1 MEQTPKANRVHIGF
15 FGRCNAGKSTLIN
28 MLTDQPVSLV
38 SDVAG
43 TTTDPVSKSMEIL
56 PLGPVVITDTAGI
69 DDTTELG
76 TLRMEKTEEV
86 VKKINLAVYVLRTDE
101 EPTSDDMHW
110 LGLLKQ
116 NNVPIALFVNEIKS
130 HISNKTVD
138 NLKKN
143 SSNQTD
149 EDTNIQIN
157 ENVNTQINENVDTQI
172 NENADTQIGEGAL
185 IDSYL
190 VNHKALGDLATVI
203 GSADF
208 TSNAKRLE
216 LLDLLGGL
224 TPLDVEGEQTLLQ
237 DLVEEGDAIILVC
250 PIDSAAPKGRLILPQ
265 VQTIREVLDYKGLAL
280 VCQTEEL
287 PAIINS
293 LKKPPKMVICDS
305 QAFDRVDELTPHT
318 IPLTSFSILMAR
330 FKGKLQDLVAGVN
343 AIKNLKP
350 GSKVLISEGC
360 THRRQCDDIGTVKIP
375 NLLKK
380 QGHTELQLEF
390 TSGGAFPKDVSQYDL
405 IIHCGACMLTRRE
418 VLRRIECAVVQG
430 TPIVNYGVL
439 IAALHGILERAISP
453 FVEELKG

>member
-76 TLRMEKTEEV
+76 ALRLEKTEEV

-101 EPTSDDMHW
+101 EPTADDMHW

-116 NNVPIALFVNEIKS
+116 NNVPIALFVNEINTENKEKVELNTTNTDKVELNTADKEKVELNLANEEKLELKTSAYIKS
-130 HISNKTVD
+130 HKGLS
-138 NLKKN
+138 
-143 SSNQTD
+143 
-149 EDTNIQIN
+149 
-157 ENVNTQINENVDTQI
+157 
-172 NENADTQIGEGAL
+172 
-185 IDSYL
+185 
-190 VNHKALGDLATVI
+190 DLATVI

-237 DLVEEGDAIILVC
+237 GLVEEGDAIILVC

-265 VQTIREVLDYKGLAL
+265 VQTIREILDYKGLAL

-287 PAIINS
+287 PSMINS
-293 LKKPPKMVICDS
+293 LTHPPKMVICDS

-380 QGHTELQLEF
+380 QGHMDLQMEF

-453 FVEELKG
+453 FIDEIKG

>member
-76 TLRMEKTEEV
+76 ALRMEKTEEV

-116 NNVPIALFVNEIKS
+116 NNVPVALFVNEINTENKEKVELNTANTDKVELNTADKEKLESNTSAYIKS
-130 HISNKTVD
+130 HKGLS
-138 NLKKN
+138 
-143 SSNQTD
+143 
-149 EDTNIQIN
+149 
-157 ENVNTQINENVDTQI
+157 
-172 NENADTQIGEGAL
+172 
-185 IDSYL
+185 
-190 VNHKALGDLATVI
+190 DLATVI

-237 DLVEEGDAIILVC
+237 GLVEEGDAIILVC

-265 VQTIREVLDYKGLAL
+265 VQTIREILDYKGLAL

-287 PAIINS
+287 PSMINS
-293 LKKPPKMVICDS
+293 LSHPPKMVICDS

-380 QGHTELQLEF
+380 QGHTDLQLEF

-453 FVEELKG
+453 FIDEIKG

>member
-76 TLRMEKTEEV
+76 ALRMEKTEEV

-116 NNVPIALFVNEIKS
+116 NNVPVALFVNEINTENKEKVELNTANTDKVELNTADKEKHESNTSAYIKS
-130 HISNKTVD
+130 HKGLS
-138 NLKKN
+138 
-143 SSNQTD
+143 
-149 EDTNIQIN
+149 
-157 ENVNTQINENVDTQI
+157 
-172 NENADTQIGEGAL
+172 
-185 IDSYL
+185 
-190 VNHKALGDLATVI
+190 DLATVI
-203 GSADF
+203 GSAAF
-208 TSNAKRLE
+208 TSHEKRIE

-237 DLVEEGDAIILVC
+237 GLVEEGDAIILVC

-265 VQTIREVLDYKGLAL
+265 VQTIREILDYKGLAL

-287 PAIINS
+287 PSMINS
-293 LKKPPKMVICDS
+293 LTHPPKMVICDS

-380 QGHTELQLEF
+380 QGHTDLQLEF

-453 FVEELKG
+453 FIDEIKG

>member
-76 TLRMEKTEEV
+76 ALRMEKTEEV

-116 NNVPIALFVNEIKS
+116 NNVPVALFVNEINTENKEKVELNTANTDKVELSTADKEKLESNISAYIKS
-130 HISNKTVD
+130 HKGLS
-138 NLKKN
+138 
-143 SSNQTD
+143 
-149 EDTNIQIN
+149 
-157 ENVNTQINENVDTQI
+157 
-172 NENADTQIGEGAL
+172 
-185 IDSYL
+185 
-190 VNHKALGDLATVI
+190 DLATVI

-208 TSNAKRLE
+208 TSHEKRIE

-237 DLVEEGDAIILVC
+237 GLVEEGDAIILVC

-265 VQTIREVLDYKGLAL
+265 VQTIREILDYKGLAL

-287 PAIINS
+287 PSMINS
-293 LKKPPKMVICDS
+293 LTHPPKMVICDS

-343 AIKNLKP
+343 AIKNLKS

-380 QGHTELQLEF
+380 QGHTDLQLEF

-453 FVEELKG
+453 FIDEIKG

>member
-1 MEQTPKANRVHIGF
+1 MEQTPKANRIHIAF

-43 TTTDPVSKSMEIL
+43 TTTDPVSKAMEIL

-76 TLRMEKTEEV
+76 ALRMEKTEEV

-116 NNVPIALFVNEIKS
+116 NNVPVALFINEI
-130 HISNKTVD
+130 NAVPN
-138 NLKKN
+138 NLTESKA
-143 SSNQTD
+143 SIGRD
-149 EDTNIQIN
+149 ILGERYI
-157 ENVNTQINENVDTQI
+157 
-172 NENADTQIGEGAL
+172 ADHTGLSE
-185 IDSYL
+185 L
-190 VNHKALGDLATVI
+190 VTVI

-208 TSNAKRLE
+208 TSDAKRLE

-237 DLVEEGDAIILVC
+237 GLVEEGDTIILVC

-265 VQTIREVLDYKGLAL
+265 VQTIREILDHKGLAL

-287 PAIINS
+287 PAMIHS
-293 LKKPPKMVICDS
+293 LKNPAKMVICDS
-305 QAFDRVDELTPHT
+305 QAFDRVDELTPDS

-330 FKGKLQDLVAGVN
+330 FKGKLQDLVTGVK
-343 AIKNLKP
+343 AIKNLKA

-380 QGHTELQLEF
+380 QGYTDLQLEF

-418 VLRRIECAVVQG
+418 VLRRIECAVVQLS
-430 TPIVNYGVL
+430 L
-439 IAALHGILERAISP
+439 IHI
-453 FVEELKG
+453 

>member
-28 MLTDQPVSLV
+28 MLTDQPVSPV
-38 SDVAG
+38 SEVAG

-86 VKKINLAVYVLRTDE
+86 VKRINLAVYVLRTDE
-101 EPTSDDMHW
+101 EPTADDMHW

-116 NNVPIALFVNEIKS
+116 NNVPIALFINEINAEIDKENDKENN
-130 HISNKTVD
+130 IENKTDASTYVE
-138 NLKKN
+138 
-143 SSNQTD
+143 T
-149 EDTNIQIN
+149 
-157 ENVNTQINENVDTQI
+157 
-172 NENADTQIGEGAL
+172 
-185 IDSYL
+185 
-190 VNHKALGDLATVI
+190 HKGLSELATVI

-208 TSNAKRLE
+208 TSNEKRLE

-224 TPLDVEGEQTLLQ
+224 TPLDVEGDQTLLQ
-237 DLVEEGDAIILVC
+237 GLVEEGDAIILVC

-265 VQTIREVLDYKGLAL
+265 VQTIREILDYKGLAL

-287 PAIINS
+287 PAMINS

-305 QAFDRVDELTPHT
+305 QAFDRVDELTPDT

-330 FKGKLQDLVAGVN
+330 FKGKLQDLVAGVE

-380 QGHTELQLEF
+380 QGHTDLQLEF

-453 FVEELKG
+453 FIDEIKG

>member
-38 SDVAG
+38 SEVAG

-101 EPTSDDMHW
+101 EPTADDMHW

-116 NNVPIALFVNEIKS
+116 NNVPIALFINEINAEIDKENDKENNKENN
-130 HISNKTVD
+130 IENKTDASIYVE
-138 NLKKN
+138 
-143 SSNQTD
+143 T
-149 EDTNIQIN
+149 
-157 ENVNTQINENVDTQI
+157 
-172 NENADTQIGEGAL
+172 
-185 IDSYL
+185 
-190 VNHKALGDLATVI
+190 HKGLSELATVI

-208 TSNAKRLE
+208 TSKVKRLE

-224 TPLDVEGEQTLLQ
+224 TPLDVEGDQTLLQ
-237 DLVEEGDAIILVC
+237 GLVEEGDTIILVC

-265 VQTIREVLDYKGLAL
+265 VQTIREILDYKGLAL

-287 PAIINS
+287 PSMINS
-293 LKKPPKMVICDS
+293 LTHPPKMVICDS

-380 QGHTELQLEF
+380 QGHTDLQLEF

-453 FVEELKG
+453 FINEIKG

>member
-1 MEQTPKANRVHIGF
+1 MEQTPKANRIHIGF

-43 TTTDPVSKSMEIL
+43 TTTDPVGKAMEIL

-76 TLRMEKTEEV
+76 ALRMEKTEEV

-116 NNVPIALFVNEIKS
+116 NNVPVALFINEI
-130 HISNKTVD
+130 NAVPN
-138 NLKKN
+138 NLTESKA
-143 SSNQTD
+143 SVGRD
-149 EDTNIQIN
+149 ILGERYI
-157 ENVNTQINENVDTQI
+157 
-172 NENADTQIGEGAL
+172 ADHTGL
-185 IDSYL
+185 SDL
-190 VNHKALGDLATVI
+190 VTVI

-208 TSNAKRLE
+208 TSDAKRLE

-237 DLVEEGDAIILVC
+237 GLVEEGDTIILVC
-250 PIDSAAPKGRLILPQ
+250 PIDSAAPNGRLILPQ
-265 VQTIREVLDYKGLAL
+265 VQTIREILDHKGLAL

-287 PAIINS
+287 PAMIHS
-293 LKKPPKMVICDS
+293 LKNSPKMVICDS
-305 QAFDRVDELTPHT
+305 QAFDRVDELTPDS

-330 FKGKLQDLVAGVN
+330 FKGKLQDLVTGVK
-343 AIKNLKP
+343 AIKNLKA

-380 QGHTELQLEF
+380 QGYTDLQLEF

-418 VLRRIECAVVQG
+418 VLRRIECAVVQS

-453 FVEELKG
+453 FVDELEG

>member
-76 TLRMEKTEEV
+76 ALRMEKTEEV

-101 EPTSDDMHW
+101 EPTSDDMYW

-116 NNVPIALFVNEIKS
+116 NNVPIALFINEINDINEINTENKEKVESNTADKEKVESNIANTDKFESNTSAYIKS
-130 HISNKTVD
+130 HKELS
-138 NLKKN
+138 
-143 SSNQTD
+143 
-149 EDTNIQIN
+149 
-157 ENVNTQINENVDTQI
+157 
-172 NENADTQIGEGAL
+172 
-185 IDSYL
+185 
-190 VNHKALGDLATVI
+190 DLATVI

-208 TSNAKRLE
+208 TSHEKRIE

-224 TPLDVEGEQTLLQ
+224 TPLDVEGNQTLLQ
-237 DLVEEGDAIILVC
+237 DLVEEGDTIILVC

-265 VQTIREVLDYKGLAL
+265 VQTIREILDYKGLAL

-287 PAIINS
+287 PAMINS
-293 LKKPPKMVICDS
+293 LKNPPKMVICDS
-305 QAFDRVDELTPHT
+305 QAFDRVDELTPST

-330 FKGKLQDLVAGVN
+330 FKGKLQDLVAGVE

-380 QGHTELQLEF
+380 QGHTDLQLEF

-453 FVEELKG
+453 FIDEIKG

>member
-38 SDVAG
+38 SEVAG

-86 VKKINLAVYVLRTDE
+86 VKKINLAVYVLRADE
-101 EPTSDDMHW
+101 EPTTDDMHW

-116 NNVPIALFVNEIKS
+116 NKVPIALFINEINAEIDKEN
-130 HISNKTVD
+130 NKE
-138 NLKKN
+138 N
-143 SSNQTD
+143 
-149 EDTNIQIN
+149 NI
-157 ENVNTQINENVDTQI
+157 ENK
-172 NENADTQIGEGAL
+172 
-185 IDSYL
+185 IDASTY
-190 VNHKALGDLATVI
+190 VETHKGLSDLATVI

-208 TSNAKRLE
+208 TSKDKRLE

-237 DLVEEGDAIILVC
+237 GLVEEGDTIILVC

-265 VQTIREVLDYKGLAL
+265 VQTIREILDYKGLAL

-287 PAIINS
+287 PAMINS
-293 LKKPPKMVICDS
+293 LKYPPKMVICDS
-305 QAFDRVDELTPHT
+305 QAFDRVDELTPDT

-330 FKGKLQDLVAGVN
+330 FKGKLQDLVAGVE

-380 QGHTELQLEF
+380 QGHTDLQLEF

-453 FVEELKG
+453 FIDEIKG

>member
-1 MEQTPKANRVHIGF
+1 MEQTPKANRIHIGF

-43 TTTDPVSKSMEIL
+43 TTTDPVSKAMEIL

-76 TLRMEKTEEV
+76 ALRMEKTEEV

-116 NNVPIALFVNEIKS
+116 NNVPVALFINEI
-130 HISNKTVD
+130 NAVPN
-138 NLKKN
+138 NLTESKA
-143 SSNQTD
+143 SIGRD
-149 EDTNIQIN
+149 ILGERYI
-157 ENVNTQINENVDTQI
+157 
-172 NENADTQIGEGAL
+172 ADYMGL
-185 IDSYL
+185 SDL
-190 VNHKALGDLATVI
+190 VTVI

-208 TSNAKRLE
+208 TSDAKRLE

-224 TPLDVEGEQTLLQ
+224 TAFDVEGEQTLLQ
-237 DLVEEGDAIILVC
+237 GLVEEGDTIILVC

-265 VQTIREVLDYKGLAL
+265 VQTIREILDHKGLAL

-287 PAIINS
+287 PAMIHS
-293 LKKPPKMVICDS
+293 LKNPPKMVICDS
-305 QAFDRVDELTPHT
+305 QAFDRVDELTPDS

-330 FKGKLQDLVAGVN
+330 FKGKLQDLVTGVK
-343 AIKNLKP
+343 AIKNLKA

-380 QGHTELQLEF
+380 QGHTDLQLEF

-439 IAALHGILERAISP
+439 IASLHGILERAISP
-453 FVEELKG
+453 FVDELEG

>member
-1 MEQTPKANRVHIGF
+1 MEQTPKANRIHIGF

-43 TTTDPVSKSMEIL
+43 TTTDPVSKAMEIL

-76 TLRMEKTEEV
+76 ALRMEKTEEV

-116 NNVPIALFVNEIKS
+116 NNVHVALFINEI
-130 HISNKTVD
+130 NAVPN
-138 NLKKN
+138 NLTESKASVGRDKLG
-143 SSNQTD
+143 
-149 EDTNIQIN
+149 ERYI
-157 ENVNTQINENVDTQI
+157 
-172 NENADTQIGEGAL
+172 ADHTGL
-185 IDSYL
+185 SDL
-190 VNHKALGDLATVI
+190 VTVI

-208 TSNAKRLE
+208 TSDAKRLE

-237 DLVEEGDAIILVC
+237 GLVEEGDTIILVC

-265 VQTIREVLDYKGLAL
+265 VQTIREILDHKGLAL

-287 PAIINS
+287 PVMIHS
-293 LKKPPKMVICDS
+293 LKNPPKMVICDS
-305 QAFDRVDELTPHT
+305 QAFDRVDELTPDS

-330 FKGKLQDLVAGVN
+330 FKGKLQDLVAGVK
-343 AIKNLKP
+343 AIKNLKA

-380 QGHTELQLEF
+380 QGYTDLQLEF

-453 FVEELKG
+453 FVDELEG

>member
-1 MEQTPKANRVHIGF
+1 MEQTPKANRIHIGF

-43 TTTDPVSKSMEIL
+43 TTTDPVSKAMEIL

-76 TLRMEKTEEV
+76 ALRMEKTEEV

-116 NNVPIALFVNEIKS
+116 NNVPVALFINEI
-130 HISNKTVD
+130 NAVPN
-138 NLKKN
+138 NLTESKA
-143 SSNQTD
+143 SIGRD
-149 EDTNIQIN
+149 ILGERYI
-157 ENVNTQINENVDTQI
+157 
-172 NENADTQIGEGAL
+172 ADHTGLSE
-185 IDSYL
+185 L
-190 VNHKALGDLATVI
+190 VTVI

-208 TSNAKRLE
+208 TSDAKRLE

-224 TPLDVEGEQTLLQ
+224 TALDVEGEQTLLQ
-237 DLVEEGDAIILVC
+237 GLVEEGDTIILVC

-265 VQTIREVLDYKGLAL
+265 VQTIREILDYKGLAL

-287 PAIINS
+287 PAMIHS
-293 LKKPPKMVICDS
+293 LKNPPKMVICDS
-305 QAFDRVDELTPHT
+305 QAFDRVDELTPDS

-330 FKGKLQDLVAGVN
+330 FKGKLQDLVTGVK
-343 AIKNLKP
+343 AIKNLKA

-380 QGHTELQLEF
+380 QGHTDLQLEF

-439 IAALHGILERAISP
+439 IASLHGILERAISP
-453 FVEELKG
+453 FVDELEG

>member
-1 MEQTPKANRVHIGF
+1 MEQTPKGNRVHIGF

-38 SDVAG
+38 SEVAG

-76 TLRMEKTEEV
+76 TLRMEKTEEI

-101 EPTSDDMHW
+101 EPTADDMHW

-116 NNVPIALFVNEIKS
+116 NNVPIALFINEINAEVDKENDKENN
-130 HISNKTVD
+130 IENKTDASIYVE
-138 NLKKN
+138 
-143 SSNQTD
+143 T
-149 EDTNIQIN
+149 
-157 ENVNTQINENVDTQI
+157 
-172 NENADTQIGEGAL
+172 
-185 IDSYL
+185 
-190 VNHKALGDLATVI
+190 HKGLSELATVI

-208 TSNAKRLE
+208 TSKAKRLE

-224 TPLDVEGEQTLLQ
+224 TPLDVEGDQTLLQ
-237 DLVEEGDAIILVC
+237 GLVEEGDTIILVC

-265 VQTIREVLDYKGLAL
+265 VQTIREILDYKGLAL

-287 PAIINS
+287 PAMINS
-293 LKKPPKMVICDS
+293 LKYPPKMVICDS
-305 QAFDRVDELTPHT
+305 QAFDRVDELTPDT

-330 FKGKLQDLVAGVN
+330 FKGKLQDLVAGVE
-343 AIKNLKP
+343 AIKNLKS

-380 QGHTELQLEF
+380 QGHTDLQLEF

-453 FVEELKG
+453 FIDEIKG

>member
-38 SDVAG
+38 SEVAG

-76 TLRMEKTEEV
+76 TLRMEKTEDV

-101 EPTSDDMHW
+101 EPTADDMHW

-116 NNVPIALFVNEIKS
+116 NNVPIALFINEINAENDKKNDKENN
-130 HISNKTVD
+130 IENKTDASIYV
-138 NLKKN
+138 
-143 SSNQTD
+143 
-149 EDTNIQIN
+149 EI
-157 ENVNTQINENVDTQI
+157 
-172 NENADTQIGEGAL
+172 
-185 IDSYL
+185 
-190 VNHKALGDLATVI
+190 HKGLSDLATVI

-208 TSNAKRLE
+208 TSKVKRLE
-216 LLDLLGGL
+216 LLNLLGGL
-224 TPLDVEGEQTLLQ
+224 TPLDVEGDQTLLQ
-237 DLVEEGDAIILVC
+237 GLVEEGDTIILVC

-265 VQTIREVLDYKGLAL
+265 VQTIREILDYKGLAL

-287 PAIINS
+287 PAMINS
-293 LKKPPKMVICDS
+293 LKYPPKMVICDS
-305 QAFDRVDELTPHT
+305 QAFDRVDELTPDT

-330 FKGKLQDLVAGVN
+330 FKGKLQDLVAGVE
-343 AIKNLKP
+343 AIKNLKA

-380 QGHTELQLEF
+380 QGHTDLQLEF

-453 FVEELKG
+453 FIDEIKG

>member
-116 NNVPIALFVNEIKS
+116 NNVPIALFINEINTDNTDNADNTDNKDKVESDTSDYIKS
-130 HISNKTVD
+130 HK
-138 NLKKN
+138 
-143 SSNQTD
+143 
-149 EDTNIQIN
+149 
-157 ENVNTQINENVDTQI
+157 
-172 NENADTQIGEGAL
+172 G
-185 IDSYL
+185 
-190 VNHKALGDLATVI
+190 LGDLATVI

-208 TSNAKRLE
+208 TSNEKRLE

-224 TPLDVEGEQTLLQ
+224 TPLDVEGDQTLLQ
-237 DLVEEGDAIILVC
+237 GLVEEGDAIILVC

-265 VQTIREVLDYKGLAL
+265 VQTIREILDYKGLAL
-280 VCQTEEL
+280 ACQTEEL
-287 PAIINS
+287 PSMINS
-293 LKKPPKMVICDS
+293 LKHPPKMVICDS
-305 QAFDRVDELTPHT
+305 QAFDRVDELTPDT

-380 QGHTELQLEF
+380 QGHTDLQLEF

-453 FVEELKG
+453 FIEELKE

>member
-38 SDVAG
+38 SEVAG

-116 NNVPIALFVNEIKS
+116 NNVSIALFINEINAEIDKENNKENN
-130 HISNKTVD
+130 IENKTDASTYVETHKG
-138 NLKKN
+138 L
-143 SSNQTD
+143 S
-149 EDTNIQIN
+149 E
-157 ENVNTQINENVDTQI
+157 
-172 NENADTQIGEGAL
+172 
-185 IDSYL
+185 L
-190 VNHKALGDLATVI
+190 VTVI

-208 TSNAKRLE
+208 TSKAKRLE

-224 TPLDVEGEQTLLQ
+224 TPLDVEGDQTLLQ
-237 DLVEEGDAIILVC
+237 GLVEEGDTIILVC

-265 VQTIREVLDYKGLAL
+265 VQTIREILDYKGLAL

-287 PAIINS
+287 PAMINS
-293 LKKPPKMVICDS
+293 LKYPPKMVICDS
-305 QAFDRVDELTPHT
+305 QAFDRVDELTPDT

-330 FKGKLQDLVAGVN
+330 FKGKLQDLVAGVE

-380 QGHTELQLEF
+380 QGHTDLQLEF

-453 FVEELKG
+453 FIDEIKG

>member
-1 MEQTPKANRVHIGF
+1 MEQTPKANRIHIAF

-43 TTTDPVSKSMEIL
+43 TTTDPVSKAMEIL

-76 TLRMEKTEEV
+76 ALRMEKTEEV

-116 NNVPIALFVNEIKS
+116 NNVPVALFINEI
-130 HISNKTVD
+130 NAVPN
-138 NLKKN
+138 NLTESKA
-143 SSNQTD
+143 SVGRD
-149 EDTNIQIN
+149 IL
-157 ENVNTQINENVDTQI
+157 
-172 NENADTQIGEGAL
+172 GERYIAEHTGL
-185 IDSYL
+185 SDL
-190 VNHKALGDLATVI
+190 VTVI

-208 TSNAKRLE
+208 TSDAKRLE

-237 DLVEEGDAIILVC
+237 GLVEEGDTIILVC

-265 VQTIREVLDYKGLAL
+265 VQTIREILDHKGLAL

-287 PAIINS
+287 PAMIHS
-293 LKKPPKMVICDS
+293 LKNPPKMVICDS
-305 QAFDRVDELTPHT
+305 QAFDRVDELTPDS

-330 FKGKLQDLVAGVN
+330 FKGKLQDLVTGVK
-343 AIKNLKP
+343 AIKNLKA

-380 QGHTELQLEF
+380 QGHTDLQLEF

-439 IAALHGILERAISP
+439 IASLHGILERAISP
-453 FVEELKG
+453 FVDELEG

>member
-38 SDVAG
+38 SEVAG

-101 EPTSDDMHW
+101 EPTADDMHW

-116 NNVPIALFVNEIKS
+116 NNVPIALFINEINAENKEVNQEENKEENKVDASAYVES
-130 HISNKTVD
+130 HKGLS
-138 NLKKN
+138 
-143 SSNQTD
+143 
-149 EDTNIQIN
+149 E
-157 ENVNTQINENVDTQI
+157 
-172 NENADTQIGEGAL
+172 
-185 IDSYL
+185 
-190 VNHKALGDLATVI
+190 LATVI

-208 TSNAKRLE
+208 TSKTKRLE

-224 TPLDVEGEQTLLQ
+224 TPLDVEGDQTLLQ
-237 DLVEEGDAIILVC
+237 GLVEEGDAIILVC

-265 VQTIREVLDYKGLAL
+265 VQTIREILDYKGLAL

-287 PAIINS
+287 PAMINS
-293 LKKPPKMVICDS
+293 LKNPPKMVICDS
-305 QAFDRVDELTPHT
+305 QAFDRVDELTPNT

-330 FKGKLQDLVAGVN
+330 FKGKLQDLVAGVE

-350 GSKVLISEGC
+350 GSRVLISEGC

-380 QGHTELQLEF
+380 QGHTDLQLEF

-453 FVEELKG
+453 FVDELKG

>member
-38 SDVAG
+38 SEVAG

-101 EPTSDDMHW
+101 EPTADDMHW

-116 NNVPIALFVNEIKS
+116 NNVPIALFINEINAEVDKENDKENN
-130 HISNKTVD
+130 IENKTDASIYVE
-138 NLKKN
+138 
-143 SSNQTD
+143 T
-149 EDTNIQIN
+149 
-157 ENVNTQINENVDTQI
+157 
-172 NENADTQIGEGAL
+172 
-185 IDSYL
+185 
-190 VNHKALGDLATVI
+190 HKGLSELATVI

-208 TSNAKRLE
+208 TSKAKRLE

-224 TPLDVEGEQTLLQ
+224 TPLDVEGDQTLLQ
-237 DLVEEGDAIILVC
+237 GLVEEGDTIILVC

-265 VQTIREVLDYKGLAL
+265 VQTIREILDYKGLAL

-287 PAIINS
+287 PAMINS
-293 LKKPPKMVICDS
+293 LKNPPKMVICDS
-305 QAFDRVDELTPHT
+305 QAFDRVDELTPNT

-330 FKGKLQDLVAGVN
+330 FKGKLQDLVAGVE

-350 GSKVLISEGC
+350 GSRVLISEGC

-380 QGHTELQLEF
+380 QGHTDLQLEF

-453 FVEELKG
+453 FIDEIKG

>member
-1 MEQTPKANRVHIGF
+1 MEQTPKANRIHIAF

-43 TTTDPVSKSMEIL
+43 TTTDPVSKAMEIL

-76 TLRMEKTEEV
+76 ALRMEKTEEV

-116 NNVPIALFVNEIKS
+116 NNVPVALFINEI
-130 HISNKTVD
+130 NAVPN
-138 NLKKN
+138 NLTESKA
-143 SSNQTD
+143 SVGRD
-149 EDTNIQIN
+149 IL
-157 ENVNTQINENVDTQI
+157 
-172 NENADTQIGEGAL
+172 GERYIAEHTGL
-185 IDSYL
+185 SDL
-190 VNHKALGDLATVI
+190 VTVI

-208 TSNAKRLE
+208 TSDAKRLE

-224 TPLDVEGEQTLLQ
+224 IPLDVEGEQTLLQ
-237 DLVEEGDAIILVC
+237 GLVEEGDTIILVC

-265 VQTIREVLDYKGLAL
+265 VQTIREILDHKGLAL

-287 PAIINS
+287 PAMIHS
-293 LKKPPKMVICDS
+293 LKNPPKMVICDS
-305 QAFDRVDELTPHT
+305 QAFDRVDELTPDS

-330 FKGKLQDLVAGVN
+330 FKGKLQDLVAGVK
-343 AIKNLKP
+343 AIKNLKA

-380 QGHTELQLEF
+380 QGHTDLQLEF
-390 TSGGAFPKDVSQYDL
+390 TSGGVFPKDVSQYDL

-453 FVEELKG
+453 FVDELEG

>member
-101 EPTSDDMHW
+101 EPTADDMHW

-116 NNVPIALFVNEIKS
+116 NNVPIALFVNEINTENKEKVELNTTNTDKVELNTADKEKVELNLANEEKLELKTSAYIKS
-130 HISNKTVD
+130 HKGLS
-138 NLKKN
+138 
-143 SSNQTD
+143 
-149 EDTNIQIN
+149 
-157 ENVNTQINENVDTQI
+157 
-172 NENADTQIGEGAL
+172 
-185 IDSYL
+185 
-190 VNHKALGDLATVI
+190 DLATVI

-208 TSNAKRLE
+208 TSHEKRIE

-224 TPLDVEGEQTLLQ
+224 TPLNVEGEQTLLQ
-237 DLVEEGDAIILVC
+237 GLVEEGDAIILVC

-265 VQTIREVLDYKGLAL
+265 VQTIREILDYKGLAL

-287 PAIINS
+287 PSMINS
-293 LKKPPKMVICDS
+293 LKHPPKMVICDS

-380 QGHTELQLEF
+380 QGHTDLQLEF

-453 FVEELKG
+453 FIDEIKG

>member
-38 SDVAG
+38 SEVAG

-86 VKKINLAVYVLRTDE
+86 VKKINLAVYVLRADE
-101 EPTSDDMHW
+101 EPTADDMHW

-116 NNVPIALFVNEIKS
+116 NNVPIALFINEINAENDKKNDKENN
-130 HISNKTVD
+130 IENKTDV
-138 NLKKN
+138 
-143 SSNQTD
+143 STYV
-149 EDTNIQIN
+149 ET
-157 ENVNTQINENVDTQI
+157 
-172 NENADTQIGEGAL
+172 
-185 IDSYL
+185 
-190 VNHKALGDLATVI
+190 HKGLSDLATVI

-208 TSNAKRLE
+208 TSQDKRLE

-224 TPLDVEGEQTLLQ
+224 TPLDVEGDQTLLQ
-237 DLVEEGDAIILVC
+237 GLVEEGDTIILVC

-265 VQTIREVLDYKGLAL
+265 VQTIREILDYKGLAL

-287 PAIINS
+287 PAMINS
-293 LKKPPKMVICDS
+293 LKYPPKMVICDS
-305 QAFDRVDELTPHT
+305 QAFDRVDELTPDT

-330 FKGKLQDLVAGVN
+330 FKGKLQDLVAGVE
-343 AIKNLKP
+343 AIKNLKA

-380 QGHTELQLEF
+380 QGHTDLQLEF

-453 FVEELKG
+453 FIDEIKG

>member
-38 SDVAG
+38 SEVAG

-101 EPTSDDMHW
+101 EPTADDMHW

-116 NNVPIALFVNEIKS
+116 NNVPIALFINEINAE
-130 HISNKTVD
+130 NKEENKVD
-138 NLKKN
+138 A
-143 SSNQTD
+143 SAYVET
-149 EDTNIQIN
+149 
-157 ENVNTQINENVDTQI
+157 
-172 NENADTQIGEGAL
+172 
-185 IDSYL
+185 
-190 VNHKALGDLATVI
+190 HKGLSDLATVI

-208 TSNAKRLE
+208 TSKTKRLE

-224 TPLDVEGEQTLLQ
+224 TPLDVEGDQTLLQ
-237 DLVEEGDAIILVC
+237 GLVEEGDTIILVC

-265 VQTIREVLDYKGLAL
+265 VQTIREILDYKGLAL

-287 PAIINS
+287 PAMINS
-293 LKKPPKMVICDS
+293 LKNPPKMVICDS
-305 QAFDRVDELTPHT
+305 QAFDRVDELTPDT

-330 FKGKLQDLVAGVN
+330 FKGKLQDLVAGVK

-350 GSKVLISEGC
+350 GSRVLISEGC

-380 QGHTELQLEF
+380 QGHADLQLEF

-453 FVEELKG
+453 FIDEIKG